1 MSTKPRPPF
10 IVHETQV
17 EETTFSYP
25 GSTEVLCP
33 ARAIGKAAGLV
44 RTGIHIERLLP
55 GTRTSFPHAEEDEE
69 EWAYVLSG
77 APSVWID
84 GVVHALVPGDLVAL
98 PAGTGVCH
106 VFLNDSATEARI
118 LVGGEKSR
126 PTNRIFY
133 PLNPE
138 RRAQVG
144 ERWWPLEATWRAAGD
159 HDGKPRGRLLSLSIA
174 LSLALAPSLL
184 GCTAPTPMP
193 PPPAPP
199 PVWTT
204 LEVIAGETSRGV
216 ADGVGDAARFNG
228 PAGLGVDGARALISD
243 TFSASVRTVE
253 LDGATVATA
262 LRAPAVTEPRGIT
275 GHDGTIWF
283 GDATC
288 VRRLDA
294 GATEPMVLAGDCFV
308 GGYVDGPAASA
319 RFEFLLHDLELDATR
334 GALYA
339 TDRLNDAVRAI
350 DLISGEVRTLAGGA
364 GTGRDDG
371 VGSEARFDGPGGL
384 ALDEA
389 AGVLY
394 VADTFNDTLRAID
407 LATASVSTLAG
418 AAGVGG
424 AVDGPVA
431 SARLSAPQ
439 GLALVERTLVFG
451 GFDGAARAVE
461 LDEGRVRTLVSGL
474 AGTFAS
480 LAALPGERAVLWMD
494 LGDSLLRI
502 DLDAAADFAV
512 THVAGPRAPFGF
524 VDGTGEDARFVRP
537 TAVAVDEE
545 AGVAYVSDLENHAIR
560 VVDVEAR
567 TVGTLVGGPTRE
579 GDRDGTLDEARLS
592 SPAGLA
598 LDRAAGVLYVA
609 DLGNQKIRAVDLHLG
624 EVRTLAG
631 SGSRGGQDGDD
642 AEASFADPWELAL
655 GRGVLFVA
663 DSGGATVRQ
672 VSLDDGSV
680 STLAGSYGE
689 DGHTDG
695 VGAAARL
702 RVPAGLA
709 SDGERLFVADYGA
722 HTLRSIDLAT
732 GEVSTLLGVDGFEG
746 AAAGPS
752 EFATL
757 ASPTGLALSSD
768 GARLFVAE
776 ETGHVLREVLL
787 ADGSSRFVAGQ
798 PGMAGGMATGVPF
811 SLAEATL
818 LEPQDVGVLGDRLVV
833 LSDSAVWLVAP

>member
-1 MSTKPRPPF
+1 MGQRMTRRSMSLF
-10 IVHETQV
+10 
-17 EETTFSYP
+17 
-25 GSTEVLCP
+25 L
-33 ARAIGKAAGLV
+33 ALLALLAAGLV
-44 RTGIHIERLLP
+44 GCADP
-55 GTRTSFPHAEEDEE
+55 P
-69 EWAYVLSG
+69 
-77 APSVWID
+77 PS
-84 GVVHALVPGDLVAL
+84 
-98 PAGTGVCH
+98 
-106 VFLNDSATEARI
+106 
-118 LVGGEKSR
+118 
-126 PTNRIFY
+126 PT
-133 PLNPE
+133 
-138 RRAQVG
+138 
-144 ERWWPLEATWRAAGD
+144 
-159 HDGKPRGRLLSLSIA
+159 
-174 LSLALAPSLL
+174 
-184 GCTAPTPMP
+184 
-193 PPPAPP
+193 PPAPP

-228 PAGLGVDGARALISD
+228 PAGLGIDGTRALISD
-243 TFSASVRTVE
+243 TFSASVRTVA
-253 LDGATVATA
+253 LDSATVATA

-275 GHDGTIWF
+275 GQDGTTWF

-294 GATEPMVLAGDCFV
+294 GATEPVVLAGDCFV

-319 RFEFLLHDLELDATR
+319 RFEFLLHDVELDASR

-350 DLISGEVRTLAGGA
+350 DLGTGEVRTLAGGA
-364 GTGRDDG
+364 GTGSDDG
-371 VGSEARFDGPGGL
+371 VGAEARFDGPGGL

-407 LATASVSTLAG
+407 LDTATVSTLAG
-418 AAGVGG
+418 AADVGG
-424 AVDGPVA
+424 AVDGPLA

-480 LAALPGERAVLWMD
+480 LAALPGERALLWMD
-494 LGDSLLRI
+494 LGDALLRI
-502 DLDAAADFAV
+502 DLDAAADLAV
-512 THVAGPRAPFGF
+512 MHIAGPRAPLGF
-524 VDGTGEDARFVRP
+524 VDGAAVDARFVRP
-537 TAVAVDEE
+537 TAVAVDEA
-545 AGVAYVSDLENHAIR
+545 AGVAFVSDLENHAIR
-560 VVDVEAR
+560 VLDVEAG
-567 TVGTLVGGPTRE
+567 TVSTLVGGPDRE
-579 GDRDGTLDEARLS
+579 GDRDGELAAARLS
-592 SPAGLA
+592 APAGLA
-598 LDRAAGVLYVA
+598 LDPAAGVLYVA
-609 DLGNQKIRAVDLHLG
+609 DLGNQKIRAIDLDAG

-631 SGSRGGQDGDD
+631 SGDRGGRDGDA

-672 VSLDDGSV
+672 VGLDDGAV

-689 DGHTDG
+689 DGHVDG

-709 SDGERLFVADYGA
+709 TDGERLFVADYGA
-722 HTLRSIDLAT
+722 HILRLVELAT

-746 AAAGPS
+746 AAAGPA

-757 ASPTGLALSSD
+757 ASPTGLALSGD
-768 GARLFVAE
+768 GSRLFVAE
-776 ETGHVLREVLL
+776 ETGHVLRELVL

-798 PGMAGGMATGVPF
+798 PGVAGGMATGVPVP
-811 SLAEATL
+811 LAEATL
-818 LEPQDVGVLGDRLVV
+818 LEPQDVGVLGDRLLV
-833 LSDSAVWLVAP
+833 LSDSAVWLVSP